1 MTYRLPTVDPAA
13 LYLARLSTDHSRR
26 TAHSALTTVAGLLGV
41 DAIDWSAVTYAA
53 LAIVRA
59 GLGGY
64 SVAWANTCWSVV
76 RQVTLEARRL
86 GLVDQQLV
94 NDVLALP
101 RLRGSSGRL
110 GRDVADDE
118 VAALLGACDPG
129 TVVGRRDGALVALLA
144 AGGLRCSEV
153 ANAAAADW
161 DGDAARLAVP
171 CGKGRAARVVPM
183 PVWAAERIDDWLD
196 DHPRRRAAA
205 AQHRPVGQP
214 RYPPLTSGR
223 DAPAGRTL

>member
-26 TAHSALTTVAGLLGV
+26 TAHSALTTVAGLPGV